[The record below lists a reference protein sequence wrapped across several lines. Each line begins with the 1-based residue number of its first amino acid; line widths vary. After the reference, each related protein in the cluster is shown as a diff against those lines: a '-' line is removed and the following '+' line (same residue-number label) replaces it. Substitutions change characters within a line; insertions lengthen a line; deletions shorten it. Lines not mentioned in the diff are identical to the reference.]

1 MINFTLISPQPVGK
15 SLRNFILTIIGDGG
29 KAALGF
35 EIASE
40 LLCPWQRIAPIGY
53 NGGNAVNT
61 LAPLLLIG
69 SSSFLQ
75 VRRTTIKS
83 WTSSKFDQIGL
94 WTAEL
99 AALERLEKS
108 P

>member
-1 MINFTLISPQPVGK
+1 MKAWMSSNFDQIPPPTPELSALAHLKNWMYNVVSTLGPS
-15 SLRNFILTIIGDGG
+15 F
-29 KAALGF
+29 
-35 EIASE
+35 
-40 LLCPWQRIAPIGY
+40 
-53 NGGNAVNT
+53 
-61 LAPLLLIG
+61 LIG

-75 VRRTTIKS
+75 VTKTTIKS
-83 WTSSKFDQIGL
+83 WTSSKFDQIGP

>member
-1 MINFTLISPQPVGK
+1 MHE
-15 SLRNFILTIIGDGG
+15 SLGEFKFLPGTTTNTRVICPCT
-29 KAALGF
+29 
-35 EIASE
+35 SE
-40 LLCPWQRIAPIGY
+40 KLVY
-53 NGGNAVNT
+53 NVVNT
-61 LAPLLLIG
+61 LAPLFLIG

-83 WTSSKFDQIGL
+83 RTSWKFDQIGL
-94 WTAEL
+94 QTAEL